1 MIGQAPAGLDAEKRS
16 AVGPQCHVWYA
27 CKIHRH
33 PPDTR
38 RIDIGEFPPSDINQL
53 EDDRTG
59 QFVLCKRHFATGEF
73 DVARFPRQIISR
85 RKVSTIKPLWHLK
98 MKALKGVRGESGM

>member
-1 MIGQAPAGLDAEKRS
+1 MTLGSFRIFFFLMIQRPSTSTLFPYTTLFRSNALLVLERALVVMIGQAPAGLDAEKRS

-33 PPDTR
+33 PPATR

-59 QFVLCKRHFATGEF
+59 QFVL
-73 DVARFPRQIISR
+73 
-85 RKVSTIKPLWHLK
+85 
-98 MKALKGVRGESGM
+98 